1 MLNNVASTQIEKVA
15 IHAYTPFH
23 FSRIFPLNVKFS
35 QFSRQVQKQ
44 KCAQLRTDKNKKY
57 FKLRNN
63 EQFSLAFLSLLQT
76 NFKRATFR
84 IVNATLQI
92 LLLVLVQNCR
102 AKFFIIKTINITFM
116 KNDKDDYFHFK
127 EFSKIK
133 IVLSNDRS
141 QYVHH

>member
-23 FSRIFPLNVKFS
+23 FSRIFPLNVKFF

-76 NFKRATFR
+76 NFKRVTCR